1 MAEDKKAAAL
11 ARLAAAKAKRADA
24 EDKGA
29 EEREIA
35 NILRDAEMNEAL
47 AAATEEF
54 GADRVAAITIGSD
67 FVVVTAPKYV
77 EYRRWMDTAGNKSED
92 ALALIAGCLYP
103 RGADATAKFARIA
116 DRYPGIIGKA
126 LAVVVKLAGAVG
138 DAVEGK

>member
-11 ARLAAAKAKRADA
+11 ARLAAAKAKRAEV

-47 AAATEEF
+47 AAAAEEF

-92 ALALIAGCLYP
+92 ALALISGCLYP
-103 RGADATAKFARIA
+103 RGADATAKFTRIS
-116 DRYPGIIGKA
+116 DRYPGVIGKA